1 MEERTCALRQKS
13 EALNRMSTGIADL
26 LGNVVESRDVSSGL
40 HERRVRHLT
49 RILATRVMEK
59 CPGYGLTEEI
69 IESMTLASALHD
81 VGKIAIPD
89 TVLLKPAALTA
100 EEFEL
105 MKTHCERGC
114 VLLAS
119 MEGYWDPD
127 YLKMSM
133 EICRYHHERWDGR
146 GYPEGLAGD
155 DIPIGAQI
163 VSVVDAY
170 DALTSER
177 VYKNALPHEEAAEM
191 ILTGKCGVFSGILL
205 ECFTDSLEDF
215 KKLTERNHNEA

>member
-1 MEERTCALRQKS
+1 M
-13 EALNRMSTGIADL
+13 
-26 LGNVVESRDVSSGL
+26 
-40 HERRVRHLT
+40 RHLT
-49 RILATRVMEK
+49 RILATRVMAK

-69 IESMTLASALHD
+69 IESMTLASAFHD

-105 MKTHCERGC
+105 MKTHCEKGC
-114 VLLAS
+114 DLLTT
-119 MEGYWDPD
+119 MEGYWDPV

-133 EICRYHHERWDGR
+133 DICHYHHERWDGR
-146 GYPEGLAGD
+146 GYPEGLRGD

-177 VYKNALPHEEAAEM
+177 VYKNAVPHEEAADM
-191 ILTGKCGVFSGILL
+191 ILSGKCGAYSGALL

-215 KKLTERNHNEA
+215 KKLTERNHNEK